1 MHAFTASQAIPLL
14 KTHVSCPA
22 TIPVLAFASSAD
34 QSSLSHLTHPGY
46 PSSPQPTAI
55 SWLEILSL
63 RRRIFFVPLISSYA
77 IVIRGRPGRLRISFL
92 LDSGYPENL
101 CRIPCLS
108 SPKRP
113 SLSVKRPIKNR
124 PASERIEHPPRTV
137 LVRLFARA
145 YKENWRSKRPLPAKK
160 KKGAE
165 RYRPRASQSFYVLA
179 PLPKK
184 KEKTANTICNAETF
198 ALNLRKGIAAAFCT
212 PLCKCDCSPLRV
224 IHCWLF
230 LVPVS

>member
-160 KKGAE
+160 KKALSDTA
-165 RYRPRASQSFYVLA
+165 RA
-179 PLPKK
+179 LPKAFMFWLHCQK
-184 KEKTANTICNAETF
+184 KK
-198 ALNLRKGIAAAFCT
+198 RKLPT
-212 PLCKCDCSPLRV
+212 PYAMPKPSP
-224 IHCWLF
+224 
-230 LVPVS
+230 